1 MEMRSRAVT
10 DDFDKDLRRILLQ
23 LIEAREDQNDAE
35 KRLQEFRAANN
46 PPERP
51 DEFEGVDT
59 LLDYHHRRQGYENPL
74 KQHERAL
81 KRAKKEYADAAAQLR
96 LFLPEGVPLRYAYEG
111 KRSGLIGTEYF
122 IARKQGEIVIE
133 NPSTT
138 TS

>member
-1 MEMRSRAVT
+1 MTE
-10 DDFDKDLRRILLQ
+10 DFDKDLRRILVQ
-23 LIEAREDQNDAE
+23 LIEAREDQNDAD

-51 DEFEGVDT
+51 EEFEGVDA
-59 LLDYHHRRQGYENPL
+59 LLGYHHRRQGYENPL

-81 KRAKKEYADAAAQLR
+81 NRAKKEYVDAANQVR
-96 LFLPEGVPLRYAYEG
+96 LFLPDGVPLRYAYEG
-111 KRSGLIGTEYF
+111 ERSGLIDTEYV

-133 NPSTT
+133 NSSTA

>member
-1 MEMRSRAVT
+1 VN

-23 LIEAREDQNDAE
+23 LIEAREDQNDAD
-35 KRLQEFRAANN
+35 KRLQEFRVANN
-46 PPERP
+46 PPARP
-51 DEFEGVDT
+51 EEFEGVDA

-96 LFLPEGVPLRYAYEG
+96 LFLPDGVPLRYSYEG
-111 KRSGLIGTEYF
+111 ERSGLIGTEYV

-133 NPSTT
+133 SPNPA